1 MSPMLTLL
9 VCLVLARGLG
19 SAAQAARLPP
29 SVGEIGAGILLVWLA
44 SISGDSLPLLS
55 EIVEN
60 HLLSV
65 AANIAVFFIVLDA
78 GIEMEPHQIMQYS
91 GKAMIIAFCGVLVPL
106 VGGVALSW
114 YLLEGS
120 DQRDLQALVTGV
132 VLSIT
137 ALPVAVKIL
146 SESDLLRT
154 AVGETVVAAALFDDI
169 ITLVLLALVLAIVET
184 GDLPAA
190 SEFGFMIVKIIGF
203 FALTGLLGTHVYPHV
218 RKGLKTLQ
226 AAAMEFSALIM
237 TALAYGWLA
246 DLLSLHWVIGAF
258 MAGLFFEKNQVGIRS
273 YVQLRANVSTL
284 VQAVLGPLFFLS
296 IGLYVDFAAVTTMP
310 MLLVLLTLFAVGS
323 KIVGAGGAAKLLS
336 FSNRQ
341 SAIIGVT
348 MSARGVVELVILDI
362 AYDAGVFSGE
372 GIQETIGA
380 SLLSALV
387 LVSIATTAL
396 APLLLQLVRARD
408 KSPP

>member
-1 MSPMLTLL
+1 M
-9 VCLVLARGLG
+9 
-19 SAAQAARLPP
+19 
-29 SVGEIGAGILLVWLA
+29 
-44 SISGDSLPLLS
+44 
-55 EIVEN
+55 
-60 HLLSV
+60 
-65 AANIAVFFIVLDA
+65 
-78 GIEMEPHQIMQYS
+78 
-91 GKAMIIAFCGVLVPL
+91 
-106 VGGVALSW
+106 
-114 YLLEGS
+114 
-120 DQRDLQALVTGV
+120 
-132 VLSIT
+132 
-137 ALPVAVKIL
+137 
-146 SESDLLRT
+146 
-154 AVGETVVAAALFDDI
+154 
-169 ITLVLLALVLAIVET
+169 
-184 GDLPAA
+184 
-190 SEFGFMIVKIIGF
+190 
-203 FALTGLLGTHVYPHV
+203 
-218 RKGLKTLQ
+218 
-226 AAAMEFSALIM
+226 
-237 TALAYGWLA
+237 
-246 DLLSLHWVIGAF
+246 
-258 MAGLFFEKNQVGIRS
+258 
-273 YVQLRANVSTL
+273 QLRANVSTL